1 MAISLADRLAIHEL
15 IALYGH
21 LADAGEFD
29 RMDEVFTADVVH
41 NLESFGLGT
50 VQGLDALRAIA
61 IAVGVKN
68 PVGHHVTNIVV
79 TPVDFDVAHVR
90 SKGIGIMADGTCGS
104 VTYDDVVRREPVGW
118 RIVNRRVTPRRTP
131 LVP

>member
-1 MAISLADRLAIHEL
+1 MTISLADRLAIHEL
-15 IALYGH
+15 IALHGH
-21 LADAGEFD
+21 LSDAGEFH
-29 RMDEVFTADVVH
+29 RMDEVFADDVVH
-41 NLESFGLGT
+41 NLESFGLGS
-50 VQGLDALRAIA
+50 VQGRDALRDMAIA
-61 IAVGVKN
+61 MGDRN

-79 TPVDFDVAHVR
+79 TPVDFDLAHVR

-104 VTYDDVVRREPVGW
+104 VTYDDVVRHEASGW

>member
-1 MAISLADRLAIHEL
+1 MTISLADRLAIHEL
-15 IALYGH
+15 IALHGH
-21 LADAGEFD
+21 LSDSGEFD
-29 RMDEVFTADVVH
+29 RMDEVFTDDVVH

-50 VQGLDALRAIA
+50 VQGRDALRDMAF
-61 IAVGVKN
+61 AVGDRN

-79 TPVDFDVAHVR
+79 TPVDFDLAHVR

-104 VTYDDVVRREPVGW
+104 VVYDDVVQRVPVGW

-131 LVP
+131 LTP